1 MTDPTREQVTE
12 ILDETDAASARLMT
26 AGDEGEDEAP
36 ADADEFRE
44 AARKANELVASAD
57 PDALLEAVGLDTL
70 PDGSEPS
77 SIPEAISEGDA
88 DAVEDLERLLRL
100 ADLGDRVDE
109 DEVASDLD
117 VAVDGLQ
124 AATRG
129 GDGETETGAETAPE
143 EGERADAEPKE
154 HGEPSEDG
162 DGESED
168 GAADDLEERLRDAVK
183 SNVTEFSDGID
194 RLRDQLEGMAEGDAD
209 SGADSESESGEP
221 DRDEPSDGED
231 DGLLESDLGAGG
243 RDSPSG
249 ATRHST
255 MAPSPSKRADLR
267 AVRRFSTMPERN
279 QLFDED
285 EGQDTD

>member
-77 SIPEAISEGDA
+77 SIPEAIAEGDA

-100 ADLGDRVDE
+100 ADLGERVDE
-109 DEVASDLD
+109 GEEGSDLD
-117 VAVDGLQ
+117 AAVGGLQ
-124 AATRG
+124 AAARES
-129 GDGETETGAETAPE
+129 DSESESESESGATD
-143 EGERADAEPKE
+143 DA
-154 HGEPSEDG
+154 G
-162 DGESED
+162 GESDEESA
-168 GAADDLEERLRDAVK
+168 GSTDDLEDRLREAVQ
-183 SNVTEFSDGID
+183 SNVTEFSDGVEQLRD
-194 RLRDQLEGMAEGDAD
+194 RLEAAVEGGDEGPDTDEGEGEGTREPGAVAET
-209 SGADSESESGEP
+209 
-221 DRDEPSDGED
+221 DREGVTDED
-231 DGLLESDLGAGG
+231 DDLLESDLGAGG
-243 RDSPSG
+243 RDSPGG

-285 EGQDTD
+285 EDQDTD